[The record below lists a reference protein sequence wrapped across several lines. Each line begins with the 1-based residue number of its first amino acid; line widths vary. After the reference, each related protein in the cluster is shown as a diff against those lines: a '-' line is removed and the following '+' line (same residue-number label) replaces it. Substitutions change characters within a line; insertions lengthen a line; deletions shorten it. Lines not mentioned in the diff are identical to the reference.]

1 VGAVTDRSVVVLA
14 ALALAGAW
22 LARPVPFVLVAAAAG
37 AAVVGRRSVLV
48 VLAVA
53 LAASALGARAWDGV
67 RSAPT
72 AGEVR
77 TGATLVTDPEWVMG
91 GVRAELRLDDDGR
104 RVQATASGDAGAL
117 LASRLAGERVHVEGR
132 RRPLSPGSRAFLARR
147 HIGAGVQ
154 VDEVTDPGGGGP
166 VARFTNQLR
175 RTLVAGTDSMS
186 VERRALFTGLVLGDD
201 REQEDEEIDDF
212 RASGLTH
219 LLAVSGQNVAFVLA
233 VAAPFL
239 RRLGLRGRLAAAVPI
254 LVAFGTLTRW
264 EPSVVR
270 AVAMAGLALFASTVG
285 RPAASVRV
293 LALAVTALVLVDPML
308 AGSVGFLLSV
318 GACAGIAV
326 VGPIL
331 ERRRVP
337 AALAVTVAAQVG
349 VAPILV
355 PVFGGVSLAS
365 LPANLLAGP
374 AAGPVMVWGL
384 VGGLPAGL
392 LGGRMAWLLHVPT
405 RLLLDWIAGVARLSA
420 RLALPEV
427 EAAGFGVLAA
437 AAALVVLARK
447 WRVRG
452 PRVAVTA
459 SAVALAGLLVTSQ
472 AATPRRGTDAE
483 SIAAGAQLWRR
494 DGATVLVLAGNA
506 DGGRLL
512 EALRRRGVRRVDVL
526 VLRSGG
532 SGGARLAGLVRHR
545 AEVRLALAPAGHRVP
560 GAEVF
565 VPGQRA
571 RAGPLEVVAEG
582 GRERLEVRV
591 GSPAPCVSP
600 SGPASTTCR
609 RAPS

>member
-1 VGAVTDRSVVVLA
+1 MVVLA
-14 ALALAGAW
+14 SVALAGAW
-22 LARPVPFVLVAAAAG
+22 LARPVPLALAVAVAG

-48 VLAVA
+48 ILAVG
-53 LAASALGARAWDGV
+53 LAASTLGARAWDGV

-72 AGEVR
+72 DGEVR
-77 TGATLVTDPEWVMG
+77 SGATLVTDPEWVLG
-91 GVRAELRLDDDGR
+91 SVRAELRLDEGGR

-117 LASRLAGERVHVEGR
+117 LASRLAGERVQVEGR
-132 RRPLSPGSRAFLARR
+132 RRPLSPNSRAFLARR
-147 HIGAGVQ
+147 HIGSRVQ
-154 VDEVTDPGGGGP
+154 VESVTMPGPGGP

-239 RRLGLRGRLAAAVPI
+239 RRLGLRARLAAAVPI

-285 RPAASVRV
+285 RPSASLRV

-326 VGPIL
+326 VGPML

-337 AALAVTVAAQVG
+337 AALAVTAAAQVG

-355 PVFGGVSLAS
+355 PVFGGVPLAS

-392 LGGRMAWLLHVPT
+392 LGGRTAWVLHAPT
-405 RLLLDWIAGVARLSA
+405 RLLLDWIAGVARVTA
-420 RLALPEV
+420 RLPLPEV
-427 EAAGFGVLAA
+427 SAGGFAVLAA
-437 AAALVVLARK
+437 
-447 WRVRG
+447 G
-452 PRVAVTA
+452 
-459 SAVALAGLLVTSQ
+459 AGLLAMLRRTSGQ
-472 AATPRRGTDAE
+472 GRHRIVAGLTAVLLSGGVIAWSRTAGRPAREEATAIT
-483 SIAAGAQLWRR
+483 AGAQLWRR
-494 DGATVLVLAGNA
+494 DGAAVLVLAGNA
-506 DGGRLL
+506 DGGGVL

-532 SGGARLAGLVRHR
+532 SGGAHLAGLVRHR
-545 AEVRLALAPAGHRVP
+545 AQVRLALAPEGHRVP
-560 GAEVF
+560 GAQAF
-565 VPGQRA
+565 TAGQRV
-571 RAGPLEVVAEG
+571 RAGPLEVVAEDG
-582 GRERLEVRV
+582 GPRLEVRV

-600 SGPASTTCR
+600 SGPATTTCR
-609 RAPS
+609 RAPW

>member
-1 VGAVTDRSVVVLA
+1 MSDRAVVVLA
-14 ALALAGAW
+14 AVAMAGAW
-22 LARPVPFVLVAAAAG
+22 LARPVPVVVVLVAAG
-37 AAVVGRRSVLV
+37 VTVVGRRSVLV
-48 VLAVA
+48 ILAVG
-53 LAASALGARAWDGV
+53 LAASTLGARAWDGV

-72 AGEVR
+72 DGEVR
-77 TGATLVTDPEWVMG
+77 SGATLVTDPEWVLG
-91 GVRAELRLDDDGR
+91 SVRAELRLDEGGR
-104 RVQATASGDAGAL
+104 RVQATASGDPGAL

-132 RRPLSPGSRAFLARR
+132 RRPLSPGSRGFLARR
-147 HIGAGVQ
+147 HIGSRLQ
-154 VDEVTDPGGGGP
+154 VEEVTKPGPGGP

-239 RRLGLRGRLAAAVPI
+239 RRLGLRARLAAAVPI
-254 LVAFGTLTRW
+254 LLAFGTLTRW

-270 AVAMAGLALFASTVG
+270 AIAMAGLALFASTVG
-285 RPAASVRV
+285 RPAASLRV

-326 VGPIL
+326 VGPML

-337 AALAVTVAAQVG
+337 AALAVTAAAQVG

-355 PVFGGVSLAS
+355 PVFGGVPLAS

-392 LGGRMAWLLHVPT
+392 LGGRVAWVLHAPT
-405 RLLLDWIAGVARLSA
+405 RLLLDWIAGVARLTA
-420 RLALPEV
+420 RLPLPEV
-427 EAAGFGVLAA
+427 GAGGFAVLAA
-437 AAALVVLARK
+437 GACVLAVARSG
-447 WRVRG
+447 RG
-452 PRVAVTA
+452 SRRRRIVAG
-459 SAVALAGLLVTSQ
+459 AVAAILAGGLLVASRLPGPHHEE
-472 AATPRRGTDAE
+472 AAA
-483 SIAAGAQLWRR
+483 IAAGAQLWRR
-494 DGATVLVLAGNA
+494 DDATVLVLAGNA

-512 EALRRRGVRRVDVL
+512 EALRRRAVRRVDVL

-532 SGGARLAGLVRHR
+532 SGGAHLAGLVRHR
-545 AEVRLALAPAGHRVP
+545 AHVRLALAPEGHRVP
-560 GAEVF
+560 GARAF
-565 VPGQRA
+565 TAGQRV

-582 GRERLEVRV
+582 GGDRLEVRV
-591 GSPAPCVSP
+591 GWPAPCVSA
-600 SGPASTTCR
+600 SSPATMTCR

>member
-1 VGAVTDRSVVVLA
+1 VSDRAVVVLA
-14 ALALAGAW
+14 AAALVGAW
-22 LARPVPFVLVAAAAG
+22 LARPLPLVLVAVVAGIAVAARRPVLLIAG
-37 AAVVGRRSVLV
+37 VAVV
-48 VLAVA
+48 
-53 LAASALGARAWDGV
+53 ASCLGARAWDGV

-72 AGEVR
+72 TGQVR
-77 TGATLVTDPEWVMG
+77 SGATLVTDPEWVLG
-91 GVRAELRLDDDGR
+91 AVRAELRLDRSGR

-132 RRPLSPGSRAFLARR
+132 LRALSAGSRAFLARR
-147 HIGAGVQ
+147 HVGSRLA
-154 VDEVTDPGGGGP
+154 VDEITEPGSGGP

-186 VERRALFTGLVLGDD
+186 TERRALFTGLVLGDD

-239 RRLGLRGRLAAAVPI
+239 RRIGLQARLIAAVP
-254 LVAFGTLTRW
+254 LLLTFGTLTRW

-285 RPAASVRV
+285 RPSGSLRV
-293 LALAVTALVLVDPML
+293 LALAVAALVLVDPML

-337 AALAVTVAAQVG
+337 AALAVTAAAQVG

-355 PVFGGVSLAS
+355 PVFGGVPLAS

-392 LGGRMAWLLHVPT
+392 LGGRAAWLLHLPT
-405 RLLLDWIAGVARLSA
+405 RLLLEWIAGVARVTASLP
-420 RLALPEV
+420 LPELGADAFV
-427 EAAGFGVLAA
+427 IAAVGGGAFTLARRRSVGRPLRLAA
-437 AAALVVLARK
+437 AGTAATLLLAALTAR
-447 WRVRG
+447 
-452 PRVAVTA
+452 
-459 SAVALAGLLVTSQ
+459 SDAGVEMGTEITGG
-472 AATPRRGTDAE
+472 AA
-483 SIAAGAQLWRR
+483 LWRR

-512 EALRRRGVRRVDVL
+512 EGLRRRGVRRVDVL

-545 AEVRLALAPAGHRVP
+545 AEVRLALAPDGHTVP
-560 GAEVF
+560 RAEAF
-565 VPGQRA
+565 TAGQRV
-571 RAGPLEVVAEG
+571 RAGPLEVVALV
-582 GRERLEVRV
+582 GRPRLEVRV
-591 GSPAPCVSP
+591 GSPAPCASP
-600 SGPASTTCR
+600 SGPATTTCR

>member
-1 VGAVTDRSVVVLA
+1 MSDRAAVALAVA
-14 ALALAGAW
+14 ALAAAW
-22 LARPVPFVLVAAAAG
+22 LARPLPMAVVVAAGIAA
-37 AAVVGRRSVLV
+37 AVGRRPVLV
-48 VLAVA
+48 LLAVA
-53 LAASALGARAWDGV
+53 LTASALGARAWDGV

-77 TGATLVTDPEWVMG
+77 TGATLVADPEWVLG
-91 GVRAELRLDDDGR
+91 AVRAEVRLDGSGR
-104 RVQATASGDAGAL
+104 RLQATASGDAGAL
-117 LASRLAGERVHVEGR
+117 LASRLAGERLHLEGR
-132 RRPLSPGSRAFLARR
+132 LRPLSAGSRAFLARR
-147 HIGAGVQ
+147 HVGSRVA
-154 VDEVTDPGGGGP
+154 VDEVTDPGPGGP

-186 VERRALFTGLVLGDD
+186 TERRALFTGLVLGDD

-233 VAAPFL
+233 VVAPFL
-239 RRLGLRGRLAAAVPI
+239 RRLGLRARLAAAGPV
-254 LVAFGTLTRW
+254 LLAFGTLTRW

-270 AVAMAGLALFASTVG
+270 AVGMAGLALFATTVG
-285 RPAASVRV
+285 RPAASLRV
-293 LALAVTALVLVDPML
+293 LALAVTALVLIDPML
-308 AGSVGFLLSV
+308 AGSVGFLLSA

-326 VGPIL
+326 IGPLL

-337 AALAVTVAAQVG
+337 AALAVTVAAQLG

-355 PVFGGVSLAS
+355 PVFGGVPLAS

-392 LGGRMAWLLHVPT
+392 LGGRAAWVLHLPT
-405 RLLLDWIAGVARLSA
+405 RLFLEWIAGVARVTA
-420 RLALPEV
+420 RLPLPELG
-427 EAAGFGVLAA
+427 AGGFVVLAA
-437 AAALVVLARK
+437 GAGVLELVRRRPDHRRRLLAAVAGAAAVTFVVVGTTGDGRSPHDEGTPLAR
-447 WRVRG
+447 G
-452 PRVAVTA
+452 
-459 SAVALAGLLVTSQ
+459 
-472 AATPRRGTDAE
+472 AA
-483 SIAAGAQLWRR
+483 LWRR
-494 DGATVLVLAGNA
+494 GGAAVLVLDGNA

-545 AEVRLALAPAGHRVP
+545 AEVRLALAPEGHTVP
-560 GAEVF
+560 QAEAF
-565 VPGQRA
+565 TAGQRV
-571 RAGPLEVVAEG
+571 RAGPLEVVAEV
-582 GRERLEVRV
+582 GRPRLEVRV
-591 GSPAPCVSP
+591 GSPAPCASP

>member
-1 VGAVTDRSVVVLA
+1 MSDRAVVVLA
-14 ALALAGAW
+14 VAALVGAW
-22 LARPVPFVLVAAAAG
+22 LARPVPLGLVAAAAV
-37 AAVVGRRSVLV
+37 AALVARRPVPV
-48 VLAVA
+48 ILAVA
-53 LAASALGARAWDGV
+53 LAASVLGARAWDGV

-77 TGATLVTDPEWVMG
+77 TGATLVTDPERVLSA
-91 GVRAELRLDDDGR
+91 VRAEVRLDGSGR
-104 RVQATASGDAGAL
+104 RVQVVASGDAGAL
-117 LASRLAGERVHVEGR
+117 LASRLAGERLHLEGR
-132 RRPLSPGSRAFLARR
+132 LRPLSAGSRAFLARR
-147 HIGAGVQ
+147 HIGSRLLVEA
-154 VDEVTDPGGGGP
+154 VTEPAPGGP

-201 REQEDEEIDDF
+201 RQQEDEEIDDF

-239 RRLGLRGRLAAAVPI
+239 RRLGLRARLAAAVPI
-254 LVAFGTLTRW
+254 LLAFGTLTRW

-270 AVAMAGLALFASTVG
+270 AVAMATLALFASTVG
-285 RPAASVRV
+285 RPAASLRI
-293 LALAVTALVLVDPML
+293 LALAVAALVLVDPLL

-326 VGPIL
+326 AGPML

-337 AALAVTVAAQVG
+337 AALAVTAAAQVG

-355 PVFGGVSLAS
+355 PVFGGVPLAS

-392 LGGRMAWLLHVPT
+392 VGGRVAWLLHLPT
-405 RLLLDWIAGVARLSA
+405 RLLLDWIAGVARVTA

-427 EAAGFGVLAA
+427 GAGGFTVLAA
-437 AAALVVLARK
+437 GGALLAMVRSGDRDRRREIFAGAIAVALVVGLFLASGVPGRH
-447 WRVRG
+447 
-452 PRVAVTA
+452 PAEE
-459 SAVALAGLLVTSQ
+459 
-472 AATPRRGTDAE
+472 GTT
-483 SIAAGAQLWRR
+483 IAAGAQLWRR
-494 DGATVLVLAGNA
+494 GPATVLVLAGNA

-532 SGGARLAGLVRHR
+532 SGGAHLAALVRHR
-545 AEVRLALAPAGHRVP
+545 AEVRLALAPEGHRVP
-560 GAEVF
+560 EARAF
-565 VPGQRA
+565 TPGQRV
-571 RAGPLEVVAEG
+571 RAGPLEVVGEG
-582 GRERLEVRV
+582 RRDRLEVRV

-600 SGPASTTCR
+600 SGPATTTCR
-609 RAPS
+609 LAPS